1 MALRCAVIQWANI
14 QSISSPCIL
23 AGQMRPSLQQKSP
36 VADPAHFVT
45 ISVSLCHDY
54 FVNNQPILNIAQSFV
69 KNSSNHIL
77 AYLRSCVVHQ

>member
-14 QSISSPCIL
+14 QSISSPWLL
-23 AGQMRPSLQQKSP
+23 AYQMRPSLQQKRP

-45 ISVSLCHDY
+45 ISVSLCHGNC
-54 FVNNQPILNIAQSFV
+54 VNNQPILNIAQSFV